1 MSYVPAVVTVN
12 VSPPDPH
19 VYDVDPMYKVPSEG
33 HESVVTVTTI
43 LCREVI
49 VAEQVSLVDPDEVN
63 AAVQLEDSVHG
74 EPSPMRTL
82 DPAGASLTL
91 ATLMVNE
98 SVTDSE
104 ASETVMTTAWSPTSA
119 SPGVP
124 VSAPVEVSKAIQLGT
139 VVPTMV
145 RVSPSSSAPVT
156 VYE

>member
-74 EPSPMRTL
+74 EPSPTRAL
-82 DPAGASLTL
+82 DPSVGSLVLT
-91 ATLMVNE
+91 TVRVNV
-98 SVTDSE
+98 SVTDAAVV
-104 ASETVMTTAWSPTSA
+104 ASSVAVTTTV
-119 SPGVP
+119 
-124 VSAPVEVSKAIQLGT
+124 
-139 VVPTMV
+139 
-145 RVSPSSSAPVT
+145 
-156 VYE
+156 